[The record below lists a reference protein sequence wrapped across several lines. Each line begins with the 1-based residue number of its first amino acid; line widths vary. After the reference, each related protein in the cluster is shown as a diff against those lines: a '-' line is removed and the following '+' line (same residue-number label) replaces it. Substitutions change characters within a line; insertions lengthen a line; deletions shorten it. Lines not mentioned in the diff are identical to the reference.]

1 MPVSLI
7 ITQAEKL
14 ACELADFVAV
24 LADVALPVEGVPQA
38 VTTRAAAAARP
49 RPADRPSRERGGKEN
64 AVVLAI
70 TGDSLP

>member
-1 MPVSLI
+1 V
-7 ITQAEKL
+7 TRVD
-14 ACELADFVAV
+14 ELVRLRDDARERIA
-24 LADVALPVEGVPQA
+24 G
-38 VTTRAAAAARP
+38 TRAAAAARP